1 MLNIRA
7 TTVINRCIVGGSSE
21 LCKAGQDSF
30 FLDPTGPPAEC
41 IKADRLDGMCQWS
54 QLSGCVGLDQGHR
67 RPSSPIFTAVGDD
80 GMSDSLTSRLIGW
93 QYQTIIMKVAMISE
107 LAVAKL
113 AVESSTTISLPLYA
127 YIQQPTR

>member
-1 MLNIRA
+1 M
-7 TTVINRCIVGGSSE
+7 
-21 LCKAGQDSF
+21 
-30 FLDPTGPPAEC
+30 DPTGPLAEC
-41 IKADRLDGMCQWS
+41 IKADRLDGMCRWS
-54 QLSGCVGLDQGHR
+54 QLSGRVGLDQGHR
-67 RPSSPIFTAVGDD
+67 RPPSPNFTAVGDD